1 MYFKIKELIVSAIQ
15 GVVVGVVAV
24 VLSAAKEITR
34 LPEGYCLIKP
44 TWIYSRSSVAL
55 RAREVVRF
63 LYASACCNSYM

>member
-34 LPEGYCLIKP
+34 LPDGYCLIKP
-44 TWIYSRSSVAL
+44 T
-55 RAREVVRF
+55 
-63 LYASACCNSYM
+63 